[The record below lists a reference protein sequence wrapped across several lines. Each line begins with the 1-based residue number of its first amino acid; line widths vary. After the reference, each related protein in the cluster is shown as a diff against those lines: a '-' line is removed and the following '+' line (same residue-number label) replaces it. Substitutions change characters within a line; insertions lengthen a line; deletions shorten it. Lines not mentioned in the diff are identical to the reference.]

1 MKKSKTR
8 LFIEKKISQNLLIYI
23 KEKQHHFL
31 KNVLRVKLNDAINVF
46 DGVTG
51 EWRSQVISISKD
63 KTALKVEKKIREFE
77 TQPDI
82 WLIFAPIKLFR
93 LNIIIQ
99 KAVELGVSKFIPC
112 KTEFSNFD
120 KLNYNNLKL
129 NAIEAAQQC
138 ERLDVPK
145 IEKIINLDIII
156 KELPDDRAIVFCD
169 ESDINLPSIY
179 DELRSNLNN
188 YSKWS
193 VIIGPEGGFSKEEK
207 EMLIKQKNVLR
218 VSLGRRILR
227 SDTAAISSLFCI
239 QSMVDKRQPV
249 LK

>member
-8 LFIEKKISQNLLIYI
+8 LFTEKQISQNLMIYI

-31 KNVLRVKLNDAINVF
+31 KNVLRVKLNDVINVF
-46 DGVTG
+46 DGITG

-63 KTALKVEKKIREFE
+63 KTALKIEKKIREFE

-99 KAVELGVSKFIPC
+99 KAVELGVSKFVPC

-120 KLNYNNLKL
+120 KLNYTNLEL

-138 ERLDVPK
+138 ERIDIPK
-145 IEKIINLDIII
+145 IEKIINFDAII
-156 KELPDDRAIVFCD
+156 KELPNDRAIVFCD
-169 ESDINLPSIY
+169 ESDTNLPSIY
-179 DELRSNLNN
+179 EKVRLNLNN

-193 VIIGPEGGFSKEEK
+193 VIIGPEGGFSNEER
-207 EMLIKQKNVLR
+207 ELIKKQKNVLR
-218 VSLGRRILR
+218 VTLGSRILR

>member
-8 LFIEKKISQNLLIYI
+8 LFIEKQISQNLLIYV

-31 KNVLRVKLNDAINVF
+31 KNVLRVKLDDVINVF

-63 KTALKVEKKIREFE
+63 KTALKIEKKIREFE
-77 TQPDI
+77 NQPDI
-82 WLIFAPIKLFR
+82 WLIFAPIKIFR

-120 KLNYNNLKL
+120 KLNYKNLEL

-145 IEKIINLDIII
+145 IEKIINLDTII
-156 KELPDDRAIVFCD
+156 KNLPDDRAIVFCD
-169 ESDINLPSIY
+169 ESDTNLPSIY
-179 DELRSNLNN
+179 DEIRLNLNH

-193 VIIGPEGGFSKEEK
+193 VIIGPEGGFSNEER
-207 EMLIKQKNVLR
+207 ELIKKQKNVLC
-218 VSLGRRILR
+218 VTLGSRILR

>member
-8 LFIEKKISQNLLIYI
+8 LFIEKQISQNLMIYV

-31 KNVLRVKLNDAINVF
+31 KNVLRVKLNDTIIVF
-46 DGVTG
+46 DGFTG

-63 KTALKVEKKIREFE
+63 KTALKIEKKIKEFE
-77 TQPDI
+77 KQPDI

-120 KLNYNNLKL
+120 KLNYKNLEL
-129 NAIEAAQQC
+129 NAIEAAQQS

-145 IEKIINLDIII
+145 IEKIINLDMMI
-156 KELPDDRAIVFCD
+156 KEFPNDRALVFCD
-169 ESDINLPSIY
+169 ESDTNLPSIY

-193 VIIGPEGGFSKEEK
+193 VIIGPEGGFSNEER
-207 EMLIKQKNVLR
+207 ELIKKQKNVLH
-218 VSLGRRILR
+218 VTLGSRILR

>member
-8 LFIEKKISQNLLIYI
+8 LFIEKQISQNLLIYI

-31 KNVLRVKLNDAINVF
+31 KNVLRVKLNDVINVF
-46 DGVTG
+46 DGITG
-51 EWRSQVISISKD
+51 EWRSQVISIVKD
-63 KTALKVEKKIREFE
+63 KTALKIEKKVREFE
-77 TQPDI
+77 SQPDI

-99 KAVELGVSKFIPC
+99 KATELGVSKLIPC

-120 KLNYNNLKL
+120 KLNYKNLEL
-129 NAIEAAQQC
+129 NAIEAAQQS

-145 IEKIINLDIII
+145 IEKIINLDKII
-156 KELPDDRAIVFCD
+156 KELPDDRALVFCD
-169 ESDINLPSIY
+169 ESDTKLPSIY
-179 DELRSNLNN
+179 DKLRSNLKN

-193 VIIGPEGGFSKEEK
+193 VIIGPEGGFSSEER
-207 EMLIKQKNVLR
+207 ELIKKQKNVLR
-218 VSLGRRILR
+218 VTLGSRILR

>member
-8 LFIEKKISQNLLIYI
+8 LFIEKQISQNLLIYI

-31 KNVLRVKLNDAINVF
+31 KNVLRVKLNDVINVF

-63 KTALKVEKKIREFE
+63 KTALKIEKKIREFE

-82 WLIFAPIKLFR
+82 WLIFAPIKILR

-120 KLNYNNLKL
+120 KLNYKNLEM
-129 NAIEAAQQC
+129 NAIEAAQHC
-138 ERLDVPK
+138 VRLDVPN
-145 IEKIINLDIII
+145 IDRIFYFDTII
-156 KELPDDRAIVFCD
+156 
-169 ESDINLPSIY
+169 
-179 DELRSNLNN
+179 
-188 YSKWS
+188 
-193 VIIGPEGGFSKEEK
+193 
-207 EMLIKQKNVLR
+207 
-218 VSLGRRILR
+218 
-227 SDTAAISSLFCI
+227 
-239 QSMVDKRQPV
+239 
-249 LK
+249 

>member
-8 LFIEKKISQNLLIYI
+8 LFVEKQISQNLMIYI

-31 KNVLRVKLNDAINVF
+31 KNVLRVKLNDEINVF
-46 DGVTG
+46 DGITG
-51 EWRSQVISISKD
+51 EWRSKVISISKD
-63 KTALKVEKKIREFE
+63 KTALKIEKKIREFE

-99 KAVELGVSKFIPC
+99 KAVELGVSKFVPC

-120 KLNYNNLKL
+120 KLNYTNLER
-129 NAIEAAQQC
+129 NAIEAAEQC
-138 ERLDVPK
+138 ERIDIPK
-145 IEKIINLDIII
+145 IEKIINLDAII
-156 KELPDDRAIVFCD
+156 KELPNDRAIVFCD
-169 ESDINLPSIY
+169 ESDTKLPSIY
-179 DELRSNLNN
+179 DEVRLNLNN

-193 VIIGPEGGFSKEEK
+193 VIIGPEGGFSNEERD
-207 EMLIKQKNVLR
+207 LIKKQKNVLR
-218 VSLGRRILR
+218 VTLGSRILR

>member
-8 LFIEKKISQNLLIYI
+8 LFIEKQISQNLLIYV

-31 KNVLRVKLNDAINVF
+31 KNVLRVKLDDVINVF

-63 KTALKVEKKIREFE
+63 KTALKIEKKIREFE

-82 WLIFAPIKLFR
+82 WLIFAPIKIFR

-99 KAVELGVSKFIPC
+99 KAVELGVSKFVPC

-120 KLNYNNLKL
+120 KLNYKNLEL

-138 ERLDVPK
+138 ERLDIPK
-145 IEKIINLDIII
+145 IEKIINLDALI
-156 KELPDDRAIVFCD
+156 KELPDDRALVFCD
-169 ESDINLPSIY
+169 ESDTNLPSIY
-179 DELRSNLNN
+179 DELRLNLNN
-188 YSKWS
+188 YSRWS
-193 VIIGPEGGFSKEEK
+193 VIIGPEGGFSNEER
-207 EMLIKQKNVLR
+207 ELIKKQKNVLR
-218 VSLGRRILR
+218 VTLGSRILR

>member
-8 LFIEKKISQNLLIYI
+8 LFIEKKISQNLTIYI

-31 KNVLRVKLNDAINVF
+31 KNVLRIKLNDVINVF
-46 DGVTG
+46 DGITG

-63 KTALKVEKKIREFE
+63 KTALKIEKKIREFE

-99 KAVELGVSKFIPC
+99 KAVELGVSKFVPC

-120 KLNYNNLKL
+120 KLNYTNLEL

-138 ERLDVPK
+138 ERIDIPK
-145 IEKIINLDIII
+145 IEKIINLDAII
-156 KELPDDRAIVFCD
+156 KKLPNDRAIVFCD
-169 ESDINLPSIY
+169 ESDTNLPSIY
-179 DELRSNLNN
+179 EEVRLNLNN

-193 VIIGPEGGFSKEEK
+193 VIIGPEGGFSNEERD
-207 EMLIKQKNVLR
+207 LIKKQKNVLR
-218 VSLGRRILR
+218 VTLGSRILR

-239 QSMVDKRQPV
+239 QSLVDKRQPV

>member
-8 LFIEKKISQNLLIYI
+8 LFIEKQISQNLMIYI

-31 KNVLRVKLNDAINVF
+31 KNVLRVKLNDVINVF
-46 DGVTG
+46 DGITG
-51 EWRSQVISISKD
+51 EWRSKVISISKD
-63 KTALKVEKKIREFE
+63 KTALKIEKKIREFE

-99 KAVELGVSKFIPC
+99 KAVELGVSKFVPC

-120 KLNYNNLKL
+120 KLNYTNLEL

-138 ERLDVPK
+138 ERIDIPK
-145 IEKIINLDIII
+145 IEKIINLDAII
-156 KELPDDRAIVFCD
+156 KELPNDRAIVFCD
-169 ESDINLPSIY
+169 ESDTNLPSIY
-179 DELRSNLNN
+179 DEVRLNLNN

-193 VIIGPEGGFSKEEK
+193 VIIGPEGGFSNEERD
-207 EMLIKQKNVLR
+207 LIKKQKNVLR
-218 VSLGRRILR
+218 VTLGSRILR

-239 QSMVDKRQPV
+239 QSLVDKRQPV

>member
-8 LFIEKKISQNLLIYI
+8 LFIEKKISQNLMIYI

-31 KNVLRVKLNDAINVF
+31 KNVLRIKLNDVINVF
-46 DGVTG
+46 DGITG

-63 KTALKVEKKIREFE
+63 KTALKIEKKIREFE

-99 KAVELGVSKFIPC
+99 KAVELGVSKFVPC

-120 KLNYNNLKL
+120 KLNYTNLEL

-138 ERLDVPK
+138 ERIDIPK
-145 IEKIINLDIII
+145 IEKIINLDAII
-156 KELPDDRAIVFCD
+156 KELPNDRAIVFCD
-169 ESDINLPSIY
+169 ESDTNLPSIY
-179 DELRSNLNN
+179 EEVRLNLNN

-193 VIIGPEGGFSKEEK
+193 VIIGPEGGFSNEER
-207 EMLIKQKNVLR
+207 ELIKKQKNVLR
-218 VSLGRRILR
+218 VTLGSRILR

>member
-1 MKKSKTR
+1 MK
-8 LFIEKKISQNLLIYI
+8 
-23 KEKQHHFL
+23 
-31 KNVLRVKLNDAINVF
+31 
-46 DGVTG
+46 
-51 EWRSQVISISKD
+51 
-63 KTALKVEKKIREFE
+63 KKIREFE

-82 WLIFAPIKLFR
+82 WLIFAPIKIFR

-120 KLNYNNLKL
+120 KLNYKNLEL

-145 IEKIINLDIII
+145 IERIINLDTII
-156 KELPDDRAIVFCD
+156 KQLPDDRAIVFCD
-169 ESDINLPSIY
+169 ESDTKLPSIY
-179 DELRSNLNN
+179 EELRSNLNN

-193 VIIGPEGGFSKEEK
+193 VIIGPEGGFSNEER
-207 EMLIKQKNVLR
+207 ELIKKQKNALR
-218 VSLGRRILR
+218 VTLGSRILR
-227 SDTAAISSLFCI
+227 SDTAAICSLFCI

>member
-8 LFIEKKISQNLLIYI
+8 LFTEKQISQNLMIYI

-31 KNVLRVKLNDAINVF
+31 KNVLRVKLNDVINVF
-46 DGVTG
+46 DGITG

-63 KTALKVEKKIREFE
+63 KTALKIEKKIRELE

-99 KAVELGVSKFIPC
+99 KAVELGVSKFVPC

-120 KLNYNNLKL
+120 KLNYKNLEL

-138 ERLDVPK
+138 ERLDIPK
-145 IEKIINLDIII
+145 IEKIINLDALI
-156 KELPDDRAIVFCD
+156 KELPDDRAVVFCD
-169 ESDINLPSIY
+169 ESDTNLPSI
-179 DELRSNLNN
+179 
-188 YSKWS
+188 
-193 VIIGPEGGFSKEEK
+193 
-207 EMLIKQKNVLR
+207 
-218 VSLGRRILR
+218 
-227 SDTAAISSLFCI
+227 
-239 QSMVDKRQPV
+239 
-249 LK
+249 

>member
-8 LFIEKKISQNLLIYI
+8 LFIEKQISQNLMIYV

-31 KNVLRVKLNDAINVF
+31 KNVLRVKLNDTIIVF
-46 DGVTG
+46 DGFTG

-63 KTALKVEKKIREFE
+63 KTALKIEKKIREFE
-77 TQPDI
+77 KQPDI

-120 KLNYNNLKL
+120 KLNYKNLEL
-129 NAIEAAQQC
+129 NAIEAAQQS

-145 IEKIINLDIII
+145 IEKIINLDMMI
-156 KELPDDRAIVFCD
+156 KEFPNDRAFVFCD
-169 ESDINLPSIY
+169 ESDTNLPSLY

-193 VIIGPEGGFSKEEK
+193 VIIGPEGGFSNEER
-207 EMLIKQKNVLR
+207 ELIKKQKNVLR
-218 VSLGRRILR
+218 VTLGSRILR

>member
-8 LFIEKKISQNLLIYI
+8 LFIEKQISQNLMIYI

-31 KNVLRVKLNDAINVF
+31 KNVLRIKLNDVINVF
-46 DGVTG
+46 DGITG

-63 KTALKVEKKIREFE
+63 KTALKIEKKIREFE

-99 KAVELGVSKFIPC
+99 KAVELGVSKFVPC

-120 KLNYNNLKL
+120 KLNYTNLEL

-138 ERLDVPK
+138 ERIDIPK
-145 IEKIINLDIII
+145 IEKIINLDAII
-156 KELPDDRAIVFCD
+156 KELPNDRAIVFCD
-169 ESDINLPSIY
+169 ESDTNLPSIY
-179 DELRSNLNN
+179 EKVRLNLNN

-193 VIIGPEGGFSKEEK
+193 VIIGPEGGFSNEERD
-207 EMLIKQKNVLR
+207 LIKKQKNVLR
-218 VSLGRRILR
+218 VTLGSRILR

-239 QSMVDKRQPV
+239 QSLVDKRQPV

>member
-8 LFIEKKISQNLLIYI
+8 LFIEKQISQNLMIYI

-31 KNVLRVKLNDAINVF
+31 KNVLRIKLNDVINVF
-46 DGVTG
+46 DGITG

-63 KTALKVEKKIREFE
+63 KTALKIEKKIREFE

-99 KAVELGVSKFIPC
+99 KAVELGVSKFVPC

-120 KLNYNNLKL
+120 KLNYTNLEL

-138 ERLDVPK
+138 ERIDIPK
-145 IEKIINLDIII
+145 IEKIINLDAMI
-156 KELPDDRAIVFCD
+156 KELPNDRAIVFCD
-169 ESDINLPSIY
+169 ESDTNLPSIY
-179 DELRSNLNN
+179 DEVRLNLNN

-193 VIIGPEGGFSKEEK
+193 VIIGPEGGFSNEERD
-207 EMLIKQKNVLR
+207 LIKKQKNVLR
-218 VSLGRRILR
+218 VTLGSRILR

-239 QSMVDKRQPV
+239 QSLVDKRQPV

>member
-8 LFIEKKISQNLLIYI
+8 LFTEKQISQNLMIYI

-31 KNVLRVKLNDAINVF
+31 KNVLRVKLNDVINVF
-46 DGVTG
+46 DGITG

-63 KTALKVEKKIREFE
+63 KTALKIEKKIREFE

-99 KAVELGVSKFIPC
+99 KAVELGVSKFVPC

-120 KLNYNNLKL
+120 KLNYTNLEL

-138 ERLDVPK
+138 ERIDIPK
-145 IEKIINLDIII
+145 IEKIINLDAII
-156 KELPDDRAIVFCD
+156 KELPNDRAIVFCD
-169 ESDINLPSIY
+169 ESDTNLPSIY
-179 DELRSNLNN
+179 EEVRLNLNN

-193 VIIGPEGGFSKEEK
+193 VIIGPEGGFSNEERD
-207 EMLIKQKNVLR
+207 LIKKQKNVLR
-218 VSLGRRILR
+218 VTLGSRILR

-239 QSMVDKRQPV
+239 QSLVDKRQPV

>member
-8 LFIEKKISQNLLIYI
+8 LFIEKQISQNLMIYI

-31 KNVLRVKLNDAINVF
+31 KNVLRIKLNDVINVF
-46 DGVTG
+46 DGITG

-63 KTALKVEKKIREFE
+63 KTALKIEKKIREFE

-99 KAVELGVSKFIPC
+99 KAVELGVSKFVPC

-120 KLNYNNLKL
+120 KLNYTNLEL

-138 ERLDVPK
+138 ERIDIPK
-145 IEKIINLDIII
+145 IEKIINLDAII

-169 ESDINLPSIY
+169 ESDTNLPSIY
-179 DELRSNLNN
+179 DELILNLNN
-188 YSKWS
+188 FSKWS
-193 VIIGPEGGFSKEEK
+193 VIIGPEGGFSNEGKE
-207 EMLIKQKNVLR
+207 LIIKQKNVLR
-218 VSLGRRILR
+218 VTLGSRILR

>member
-8 LFIEKKISQNLLIYI
+8 LFIEKQISQNLMIYI

-31 KNVLRVKLNDAINVF
+31 KNVLRVKLNDVINVF
-46 DGVTG
+46 DGITG
-51 EWRSQVISISKD
+51 EWRSKVISISKD
-63 KTALKVEKKIREFE
+63 KTALKIEKKIRELE

-120 KLNYNNLKL
+120 KLNYTNLEL

-138 ERLDVPK
+138 ERIDIPK
-145 IEKIINLDIII
+145 IEKIINLDAMI
-156 KELPDDRAIVFCD
+156 KKLPNDRAIVFCD
-169 ESDINLPSIY
+169 ESDTNLPSIY
-179 DELRSNLNN
+179 DEVRLNLNN

-193 VIIGPEGGFSKEEK
+193 VIIGPEGGFSNEER
-207 EMLIKQKNVLR
+207 ELINKQKNVLR
-218 VSLGRRILR
+218 VTLGSRILR

>member
-8 LFIEKKISQNLLIYI
+8 LFTEKQISQNLLIYI

-31 KNVLRVKLNDAINVF
+31 KNVLRIRLNDIINVF
-46 DGVTG
+46 DGITG
-51 EWRSQVISISKD
+51 EWRSKVISISKD
-63 KTALKVEKKIREFE
+63 KTALKIEKKIREFE

-120 KLNYNNLKL
+120 KLNYKNLEL

-145 IEKIINLDIII
+145 IEKIINLDMLI

-169 ESDINLPSIY
+169 ESDTNLPSIY

-193 VIIGPEGGFSKEEK
+193 VIIGPEGGFSIEER
-207 EMLIKQKNVLR
+207 ELIKKQKNVLR
-218 VSLGRRILR
+218 VTLGSRILR

>member
-8 LFIEKKISQNLLIYI
+8 LFIEKQISQNLMIYI

-31 KNVLRVKLNDAINVF
+31 KNVLRIKLNDVINVF
-46 DGVTG
+46 DGITG
-51 EWRSQVISISKD
+51 EWTSQVISVSKD
-63 KTALKVEKKIREFE
+63 KTALKIEKKIREFE

-120 KLNYNNLKL
+120 KLNYKNLEL

-138 ERLDVPK
+138 DRLDIPK
-145 IEKIINLDIII
+145 IEKINNLNTLI

-188 YSKWS
+188 YLKWS
-193 VIIGPEGGFSKEEK
+193 VIIGPEGGFSSEER
-207 EMLIKQKNVLR
+207 ELIKKQKNVLR
-218 VSLGRRILR
+218 VTLGSRILR

>member
-8 LFIEKKISQNLLIYI
+8 LFIEKQISQNLMIYI

-31 KNVLRVKLNDAINVF
+31 KNVLRVNLNDEINVF
-46 DGVTG
+46 DGITG

-63 KTALKVEKKIREFE
+63 KTALKIEKKIREFE

-99 KAVELGVSKFIPC
+99 KAVELGVSKFVPC

-120 KLNYNNLKL
+120 KLNYKNLEL

-145 IEKIINLDIII
+145 IEKIINLETII
-156 KELPDDRAIVFCD
+156 KELPDDRALVFCD
-169 ESDINLPSIY
+169 ESDTNLPSIY
-179 DELRSNLNN
+179 DELRLNLNN

-193 VIIGPEGGFSKEEK
+193 VIIGPEGGFSNAERELLK
-207 EMLIKQKNVLR
+207 KQKNLIR
-218 VSLGRRILR
+218 VTLGSRILR